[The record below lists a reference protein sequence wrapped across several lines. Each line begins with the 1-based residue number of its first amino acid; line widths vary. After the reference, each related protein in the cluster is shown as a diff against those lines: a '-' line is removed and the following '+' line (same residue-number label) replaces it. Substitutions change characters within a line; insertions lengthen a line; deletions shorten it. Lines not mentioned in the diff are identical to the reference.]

1 MQFESIPNNQEYE
14 STGTEGDP
22 HEPMSSTK
30 IGNKK
35 NACDDD
41 YEV

>member
-1 MQFESIPNNQEYE
+1 MQFQSTPNNQEYGFI
-14 STGTEGDP
+14 GTEGDP

-35 NACDDD
+35 NASDDD